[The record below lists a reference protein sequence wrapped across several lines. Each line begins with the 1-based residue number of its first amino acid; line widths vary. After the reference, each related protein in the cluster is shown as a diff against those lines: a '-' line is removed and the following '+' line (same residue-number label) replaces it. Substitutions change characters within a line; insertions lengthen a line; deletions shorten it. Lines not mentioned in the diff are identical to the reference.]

1 MAAVDSKLWIMYN
14 EGGSHVSLEMDR
26 VMSKNCLFMN
36 CSIEICFHMHTWP
49 NCKIRTVYIFFSH
62 MHLPT
67 LK

>member
-36 CSIEICFHMHTWP
+36 CS
-49 NCKIRTVYIFFSH
+49 V
-62 MHLPT
+62 
-67 LK
+67 